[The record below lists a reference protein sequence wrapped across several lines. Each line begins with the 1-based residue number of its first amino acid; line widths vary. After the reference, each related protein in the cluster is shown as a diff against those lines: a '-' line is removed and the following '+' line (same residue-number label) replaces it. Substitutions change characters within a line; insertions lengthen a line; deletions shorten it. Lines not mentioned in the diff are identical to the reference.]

1 MPKKPE
7 TIIPTDREL
16 LAENSNLTHGQLAIW
31 TAQQQ
36 DPTPGR
42 FARIL
47 LFDFEGRLDTA
58 AFQRGFRALVE
69 TNDALR
75 MVVEEQ
81 DGVPQRRLLPA
92 IEGGLSLL
100 DFSADKDPDKTLS
113 DWLGDRCRSGFEA
126 GQPLFHSALIRLG
139 EQRFAWYLRQ
149 HQLITDGV
157 STSLVC
163 RRMADFYG
171 RALQGQLGSLA
182 AYPAFE
188 DYAGFERR
196 HRETA
201 VYNHSRNY
209 WGSKLAKQPPPL
221 QFFGHEIA
229 AAAEG
234 AELAGEAAK
243 QGENYRVRCTLGP
256 ERTLKLRELA
266 RIPDNFLHSLEMS
279 QYLGFATL
287 LFGLVYRATG
297 DSLLRIGAPF
307 TNRSA
312 DQFQE
317 TIGLFSEV
325 CPLQLEVAE
334 EDSFQMLLRK
344 LMKEVRTVL
353 MHAQPGVSCAV
364 ADHPCQVMFDY
375 ITLGCV
381 RFRGLTGR
389 PRWVNSGCAASGTR
403 LRMQVLDFAGC
414 DNITVNFDLDTKAF
428 DEQQQAL
435 FGDRFMALLD
445 AYLADGGQLI
455 AEVFMPDGNHITPP
469 LPQTEAEAETDEREL
484 A

>member
-7 TIIPTDREL
+7 THIPTEREL
-16 LAENSNLTHGQLAIW
+16 LAEDSNLTHGQLAVW

-36 DPTPGR
+36 DPNPGR

-81 DGVPQRRLLPA
+81 DGVPRRRLLPA
-92 IEGGLSLL
+92 IDGGLSLL
-100 DFSADKDPDKTLS
+100 DFSADKDPDATLAE
-113 DWLGDRCRSGFEA
+113 WLGDRCRSGFEA
-126 GQPLFHSALIRLG
+126 GQPLFHSALVRLG

-163 RRMADFYG
+163 RRMAEFYG

-182 AYPAFE
+182 PYPAFE
-188 DYAGFERR
+188 DYVGFERR

-201 VYNHSRNY
+201 VYNHSRTY
-209 WGSKLAKQPPPL
+209 WGTKLAEELEPL
-221 QFFGHEIA
+221 QFFGA
-229 AAAEG
+229 AASEG
-234 AELAGEAAK
+234 DGDSH
-243 QGENYRVRCTLGP
+243 RVSCTLGP
-256 ERTLKLRELA
+256 ERTRQLRELA

-287 LFGLVYRATG
+287 LFGLVHRATG
-297 DSLLRIGAPF
+297 DDLLRIGAPF
-307 TNRSA
+307 TNRTA

-317 TIGLFSEV
+317 TVGLFSEV
-325 CPLQLEVAE
+325 CPLQLQVSDD
-334 EDSFQMLLRK
+334 DSFQVLLRK
-344 LMKEVRTVL
+344 LMKEIRSVL
-353 MHAQPGVSCAV
+353 MHAQPGVSCVV

-375 ITLGCV
+375 VVLGCV
-381 RFRGLTGR
+381 RFRGLTGK

-414 DNITVNFDLDTKAF
+414 DNITVNFDLDTSAF

-435 FGDRFMALLD
+435 FGERFMALLD
-445 AYLADGGQLI
+445 AYLADGSQLVS
-455 AEVFMPDGNHITPP
+455 EVFLPDGGSAVAQVQNADAESDEP
-469 LPQTEAEAETDEREL
+469 LVEM
-484 A
+484 

>member
-7 TIIPTDREL
+7 TIIPTEREL
-16 LAENSNLTHGQLAIW
+16 LAEDSNLTHGQLAVW
-31 TAQQQ
+31 VAQKQ

-75 MVVEEQ
+75 MVVEERK
-81 DGVPQRRLLPA
+81 GVPRRRLLPA
-92 IEGGLSLL
+92 IDGGLSLL

-113 DWLGDRCRSGFEA
+113 EWLGDRCRSGFDV

-171 RALQGQLGSLA
+171 RALQGQLGSLPP
-182 AYPAFE
+182 YPAFE
-188 DYAGFERR
+188 DYVGFERR

-209 WGSKLAKQPPPL
+209 WGSKLAKEEPML
-221 QFFGHEIA
+221 KFFGHE
-229 AAAEG
+229 AAE
-234 AELAGEAAK
+234 AEGEAS
-243 QGENYRVRCTLGP
+243 GENKNFRVSCALGP
-256 ERTLKLRELA
+256 DRTLKLREMA

-297 DSLLRIGAPF
+297 DQMLRIGAPF

-325 CPLQLEVAE
+325 CPLQLEVAG

-344 LMKEVRTVL
+344 LMKEIRTVL

-364 ADHPCQVMFDY
+364 ADYPCQVMFDY
-375 ITLGCV
+375 VTLGCV
-381 RFRGLTGR
+381 RFRSLTGR
-389 PRWVNSGCAASGTR
+389 PRWVNSGCATSGTR

-414 DNITVNFDLDTKAF
+414 DDITVNFDLDPRAF
-428 DEQQQAL
+428 DERQQAL

-445 AYLADGGQLI
+445 AYLADGSQLI
-455 AEVFMPDGNHITPP
+455 AEVFLPDGGCIVPP
-469 LPQTEAEAETDEREL
+469 VPEAETETETDEPLVEM
-484 A
+484 

>member
-7 TIIPTDREL
+7 NTIPTEREL
-16 LAENSNLTHGQLAIW
+16 LAEDSNLTHGQLAIW
-31 TAQQQ
+31 TAEQQ

-75 MVVEEQ
+75 MVVEAQ

-92 IEGGLSLL
+92 IDGGLSLL
-100 DFSADKDPDKTLS
+100 DFSADKDPEKTLS

-188 DYAGFERR
+188 DYVGFERR

-209 WGSKLAKQPPPL
+209 WGRKLAKEQSPL
-221 QFFGHEIA
+221 RFFGHGED
-229 AAAEG
+229 AAAECAEG
-234 AELAGEAAK
+234 ASEA
-243 QGENYRVRCTLGP
+243 QPDSQNVRVSCTLGP

-266 RIPDNFLHSLEMS
+266 RIPDNFLQSLEMS

-287 LFGLVYRATG
+287 LFALVHRATG
-297 DSLLRIGAPF
+297 DASLRIGAPF

-312 DQFQE
+312 DQFLE

-325 CPLQLEVAE
+325 CPLQLEMAE

-344 LMKEVRTVL
+344 LMKEIRTVL

-375 ITLGCV
+375 VALGCV
-381 RFRGLTGR
+381 RFRGLTGK
-389 PRWVNSGCAASGTR
+389 PRWVNSGCAASGTK

-414 DNITVNFDLDTKAF
+414 DNITVNFDLDVAAF

-445 AYLADGGQLI
+445 AYLADGSQLI
-455 AEVFMPDGNHITPP
+455 ADIFLPDGSVVAPS
-469 LPQTEAEAETDEREL
+469 LPQVEAQHDEREL